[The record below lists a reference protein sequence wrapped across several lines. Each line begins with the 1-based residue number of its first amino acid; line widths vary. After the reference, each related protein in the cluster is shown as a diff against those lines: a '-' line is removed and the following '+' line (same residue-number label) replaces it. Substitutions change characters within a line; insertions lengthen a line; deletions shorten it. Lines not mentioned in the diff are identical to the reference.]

1 MPVLISCCILSK
13 GHQMAINVVV
23 RRHFTAEFMD
33 SVTCFQS
40 YWIKDY
46 FENTCMFKN
55 GGIPECYCWSQ
66 SALHQRSATMT
77 RFGKADWV
85 RWFMEGKSTSSH
97 FCRHSQVRIC
107 CLFLCF
113 TIFVILSLK
122 VTFVFLRQEDKDS
135 PAVCQRTAAHNFPGG
150 WISLSSWDA
159 ANENKQHLFDSIYG
173 SYCVNILDDCNGSL
187 NTFSD
192 TKVKEEK
199 LFSVETTSWL
209 TLKHWRV
216 SILCWLHHNNFSCSS
231 LGFLLAA

>member
-1 MPVLISCCILSK
+1 MEEYLSV
-13 GHQMAINVVV
+13 IVEV
-23 RRHFTAEFMD
+23 RVSFTKEVRPWRGLERQIESD
-33 SVTCFQS
+33 GSWRVKVPPLT
-40 YWIKDY
+40 
-46 FENTCMFKN
+46 
-55 GGIPECYCWSQ
+55 
-66 SALHQRSATMT
+66 SADT
-77 RFGKADWV
+77 V
-85 RWFMEGKSTSSH
+85 KSK
-97 FCRHSQVRIC
+97 FVAF
-107 CLFLCF
+107 FLCF

-135 PAVCQRTAAHNFPGG
+135 PAVCQRTAAHNFPGC
-150 WISLSSWDA
+150 WISVSSWGA

>member
-1 MPVLISCCILSK
+1 MEEYLSV
-13 GHQMAINVVV
+13 IVEV
-23 RRHFTAEFMD
+23 RVSFTKE
-33 SVTCFQS
+33 VRP
-40 YWIKDY
+40 WR
-46 FENTCMFKN
+46 
-55 GGIPECYCWSQ
+55 P
-66 SALHQRSATMT
+66 
-77 RFGKADWV
+77 RFGKANWV

-97 FCRHSQVRIC
+97 FCRHSQVQIC

-113 TIFVILSLK
+113 TIFVLLSLK

-150 WISLSSWDA
+150 WISVSSWDA